1 MFFYT
6 PNMYTH
12 CSCVYRDQMATNHKV
27 PSAAS
32 AGKLYYVMLRPAALS
47 TITH

>member
-1 MFFYT
+1 MFCYT
-6 PNMYTH
+6 TNMYTH
-12 CSCVYRDQMATNHKV
+12 CSCVHRDQLTTNYKL

-32 AGKLYYVMLRPAALS
+32 AGKLHRVMLRPAALS